1 MLDPITGVDLQPFHV
16 VVMDTV
22 AQAIEKRRQRI
33 PVARAR
39 YDRVD
44 HNGKRVACLQ
54 VSEPRIEPP
63 IRGRLHVAQFAQ
75 GAQVNRQRGVTDTA
89 VVEAVVD
96 RRDRFGTDAL
106 VEQALLRHYPILD
119 ALRKPVEVSGVVR
132 REMLKPQL
140 RVFHRQETRG
150 PGDPVQ
156 LALRR
161 LVVALSIEQGL
172 DDFRGRLTGAQHQHT
187 LFACDIE
194 VSRVVGGVHHLF
206 REALCERMQAR
217 R

>member
-1 MLDPITGVDLQPFHV
+1 MPGNPVGNVRRPPSTEAQIGRTDAVRVQFAVLHEDLPGTTMLDPITGVDLQPFHV

-75 GAQVNRQRGVTDTA
+75 GAQVNRQRASPT
-89 VVEAVVD
+89 
-96 RRDRFGTDAL
+96 
-106 VEQALLRHYPILD
+106 LRWY
-119 ALRKPVEVSGVVR
+119 
-132 REMLKPQL
+132 
-140 RVFHRQETRG
+140 RQ
-150 PGDPVQ
+150 
-156 LALRR
+156 
-161 LVVALSIEQGL
+161 S
-172 DDFRGRLTGAQHQHT
+172 
-187 LFACDIE
+187 
-194 VSRVVGGVHHLF
+194 
-206 REALCERMQAR
+206 
-217 R
+217 